1 MIKKKSFLLILLLS
15 LALAITGCSDED
27 SPLSSGSGELALSL
41 ADAPVNNVAEVNVTL
56 SEVQVS
62 RLEDGQEI
70 WEIINDFADNG
81 GEATFDLLTL
91 RFDQEL
97 LGQEMLAVGHYNQ
110 IRLIVAADEQG
121 KTGKNSGKSYVVFND
136 GSTQPIKIP
145 SGTETGLKIN
155 HDFTIEDGKITRLL
169 LDADVSK
176 IMHSAGNSGKII
188 LRPTAIKIIDQV
200 ISGGIKGRVADTTGQ
215 AITGNDVLVEAWN
228 GGTKVASTVATVE
241 DIVDEDTG
249 EVIKEAGSFLLRG
262 LEEGTYTIKVKVVT
276 GEDLDQ
282 DGNPDEVLN
291 TNGEVMYQQ
300 TNNIT
305 VDVIA
310 EQVTPLSKN
319 IILEEV
325 TVDTTTTTEQ

>member
-1 MIKKKSFLLILLLS
+1 MTKKRSFLLIALLALS
-15 LALAITGCSDED
+15 LAITGCSDGD
-27 SPLSSGSGELALSL
+27 SSTTLSSGSGELALSL

-62 RLEDGQEI
+62 RVNDGQEV
-70 WEIINDFADNG
+70 WETINDFTDNG
-81 GEATFDLLTL
+81 EEATFDLLTL

-97 LGQEMLAVGHYNQ
+97 LGQKMLEAGHYNQ
-110 IRLIVAADEQG
+110 IRLILASQ
-121 KTGKNSGKSYVVFND
+121 NSEIVFKDN
-136 GSTQPIKIP
+136 TVRTLTVP
-145 SGTETGLKIN
+145 SGTQTGLKIN

-176 IMHSAGNSGKII
+176 IMHSAGKSGKII

-200 ISGGIKGRVADTTGQ
+200 ISGDIQGRVVDTAGQ
-215 AITGNDVLVEAWN
+215 AITGNDVIVEAWN
-228 GGTKVASTVATVE
+228 DGTKMASTIATAE
-241 DIVDEDTG
+241 AMDTNNDEIID
-249 EVIKEAGSFLLRG
+249 ENDKPAGSFLLRG
-262 LEEGTYTIKVKVVT
+262 LEEGTYTITAKVVT

-291 TNGEVMYQQ
+291 TNNEAMYQQ

-310 EQVTPLSKN
+310 KQVTPLSEN

-325 TVDTTTTTEQ
+325 TVNTATTNE